1 MKTLD
6 PIGLFRYLNPRASG
20 LIVFKGGGGGASAEE
35 VDASVAAGTEA
46 VNSNTNAGFAEAE
59 TQLAETTAAVET
71 VGSNVGTASETG
83 TTNVGTGSFT
93 TPVVEKQV
101 VNPDGSLGTETVGGE
116 TVTYG
121 GGTANVTDTV
131 KGDTEQIIGGQ
142 TKTDDLINKRFD
154 TFQPT
159 TVVSQSI
166 DTSDLAKADA
176 MADGFATSAGNQEKI
191 LADTG
196 AISTAVGTGFADVG
210 QDLSNLSTGQTD
222 IGNQITDLSGN
233 MGTRFNTVDETLG
246 TGFAD
251 VNTNIDSQFTAQN
264 ENLTELSS
272 NILGGQT
279 SLQEYLESMSDR
291 ADTYY
296 GGLAEGQANI
306 QSSVGG
312 LQDNFGDFRKQ
323 YTDDTTLA
331 NQARAD
337 LANQVTGGFSQVRD
351 DLDRNFDATS
361 QQNATITRNTEQ
373 TMRNQDDMTTSFGA
387 AFNQIGAGVEA
398 QTTQQQAA
406 KTDMLQRLNTIREVI
421 LAEGQNLDPALTMQY
436 AKLADSFDADGRLI
450 QQSTNSNGTVTQ
462 RGFDPNNNL
471 NLATFNQQGQVVD
484 RTRLNIDQLMSQMD
498 QMGYSGSSNTGL
510 MSGSQPFR
518 STVM

>member
-20 LIVFKGGGGGASAEE
+20 LIVFKGGGGGGASAEE

-46 VNSNTNAGFAEAE
+46 VNANTNAGFAEAE

-93 TPVVEKQV
+93 TPVTNQINADGDV
-101 VNPDGSLGTETVGGE
+101 VQTGGE
-116 TVTYG
+116 TVEYG
-121 GGTANVTDTV
+121 GGTATVTDTV

-142 TKTDDLINKRFD
+142 SKTDDLINKRFD
-154 TFQPT
+154 TFTPT
-159 TVVSQSI
+159 TVVNQTV

-176 MADGFATSAGNQEKI
+176 MADGFATSVANQEGIKS
-191 LADTG
+191 AVDTG
-196 AISTAVGTGFADVG
+196 FSDVG
-210 QDLSNLSTGQTD
+210 QDLSNLSAGQTN
-222 IGNQITDLSGN
+222 IGNQVSDLSGN
-233 MGTRFNTVDETLG
+233 VTEGFATVGENLN
-246 TGFAD
+246 TGFD
-251 VNTNIDSQFTAQN
+251 GVNTNIDTQFTTQN
-264 ENLTELSS
+264 ENLTEMSA

-312 LQDNFGDFRKQ
+312 LQDNFSDFRTQ
-323 YTDDTTLA
+323 YTDDATLA

-387 AFNQIGAGVEA
+387 AFKNIGQGVQA
-398 QTTQQQAA
+398 QTTQQQSV
-406 KTDMLQRLNTIREVI
+406 KQDMLQRLNTIREVI
-421 LAEGQNLDPALTMQY
+421 LAEGQNLNPALTMQY

-450 QQSTNSNGTVTQ
+450 EMSTGSNGNTIR

-471 NLATFNQQGQVVD
+471 NLATFNPQGQVVD
-484 RTRLNIDQLMSQMD
+484 RTRLNIDQLMNQMD
-498 QMGYSGSSNTGL
+498 QMGYGGSSNTGL
-510 MSGSQPFR
+510 MGGSQPFQ

>member
-20 LIVFKGGGGGASAEE
+20 LIVFKGGGGGGASAEE

-46 VNSNTNAGFAEAE
+46 VNANTNAGFAEAE

-116 TVTYG
+116 TVEYG
-121 GGTANVTDTV
+121 GGTATVTDTV

-142 TKTDDLINKRFD
+142 AKTDDLINKRFD

-176 MADGFATSAGNQEKI
+176 MADGFATSVANQEGIK
-191 LADTG
+191 
-196 AISTAVGTGFADVG
+196 SAVDTGFADVG
-210 QDLSNLSTGQTD
+210 QDLSNLSAGQTN
-222 IGNQITDLSGN
+222 IGNQVSDLSGN
-233 MGTRFNTVDETLG
+233 VTEGFATVGENLN
-246 TGFAD
+246 TGFD
-251 VNTNIDSQFTAQN
+251 GVNTNIDTQFTTQN
-264 ENLTELSS
+264 ENLTEMSA

-279 SLQEYLESMSDR
+279 SLQEYLEGMSER

-312 LQDNFGDFRKQ
+312 LQDNFSDFRTQ
-323 YTDDTTLA
+323 YTDDATLA

-337 LANQVTGGFSQVRD
+337 LANQVTGGFSQVRQ
-351 DLDRNFDATS
+351 DLDRNFDATA
-361 QQNATITRNTEQ
+361 QQNAQITRNTEQ
-373 TMRNQDDMTTSFGA
+373 TMRNQDDMTASFGA
-387 AFNQIGAGVEA
+387 AFKSIGAGVQA
-398 QTTQQQAA
+398 QNVQQQSV
-406 KTDMLQRLNTIREVI
+406 KRDMLERLNTIREVI
-421 LAEGQNLDPALTMQY
+421 LAEGQNLDPSLTMQY

-450 QQSTNSNGTVTQ
+450 QMSTGSNGNTIR

-484 RTRLNIDQLMSQMD
+484 RTRLNIDQLMNQMD
-498 QMGYSGSSNTGL
+498 QMGYGGSSNTGL
-510 MSGSQPFR
+510 MGGSQPFA
-518 STVM
+518 STLS

>member
-20 LIVFKGGGGGASAEE
+20 LIVFKGGGGGGASAEE

-46 VNSNTNAGFAEAE
+46 VNANTNAGFAEAE

-83 TTNVGTGSFT
+83 TTDVGTGSFT
-93 TPVVEKQV
+93 TPVTNQINADGDV
-101 VNPDGSLGTETVGGE
+101 VQTGGE

-142 TKTDDLINKRFD
+142 QKTDDLINKRFD
-154 TFQPT
+154 TFTPT

-210 QDLSNLSTGQTD
+210 QDLSNLSTGQTN

-233 MGTRFNTVDETLG
+233 MGTRFDTVDETLG
-246 TGFAD
+246 TGFAN
-251 VNTNIDSQFTAQN
+251 VNTNIDDQFTAQN

-337 LANQVTGGFSQVRD
+337 LANQVTGGFNQVRD

-450 QQSTNSNGTVTQ
+450 QQSSDRNGNVTQ
-462 RGFDPNNNL
+462 RAFDPNNNL

-498 QMGYSGSSNTGL
+498 QMGYGGSSNTGL
-510 MSGSQPFR
+510 MSGSQPFQ

>member
-20 LIVFKGGGGGASAEE
+20 LIVFKGGGGGGASADE
-35 VDASVAAGTEA
+35 VEASVAAGTEA
-46 VNSNTNAGFAEAE
+46 VNENTNAGFAEAE

-83 TTNVGTGSFT
+83 TTDVGTGSFT
-93 TPVVEKQV
+93 TPVTNQINADGDV
-101 VNPDGSLGTETVGGE
+101 VQTGGE

-131 KGDTEQIIGGQ
+131 KGDTEQLIGGQ
-142 TKTDDLINKRFD
+142 QKTDDLINKRFD
-154 TFQPT
+154 TFTPT
-159 TVVSQSI
+159 TVVNQTV

-176 MADGFATSAGNQEKI
+176 MADGFAASVANQEGIKS
-191 LADTG
+191 AVDTG
-196 AISTAVGTGFADVG
+196 FSDVG

-222 IGNQITDLSGN
+222 IGNKVSDLSGN
-233 MGTRFNTVDETLG
+233 VTEGFATVGENLN
-246 TGFAD
+246 TGFD
-251 VNTNIDSQFTAQN
+251 GVNTNIDNQFTAQN
-264 ENLTELSS
+264 ENLTQLSS

-279 SLQEYLESMSDR
+279 SLQEYLEGMSER

-312 LQDNFGDFRKQ
+312 LQDNFSDFRTQ
-323 YTDDTTLA
+323 YTDDATLA
-331 NQARAD
+331 DQARAD
-337 LANQVTGGFSQVRD
+337 LANQVTGGFSQVRQ
-351 DLDRNFDATS
+351 DLDRNFDATA
-361 QQNATITRNTEQ
+361 QQNAQITRNTEQ
-373 TMRNQDDMTTSFGA
+373 TMQNQDDMAASFGA
-387 AFNQIGAGVEA
+387 AFKNIGAGVQA
-398 QTTQQQAA
+398 QNTQQQSV
-406 KTDMLQRLNTIREVI
+406 KQDMLQRLNTIREVI

-450 QQSTNSNGTVTQ
+450 EMSTDSRGNTIR

-471 NLATFNQQGQVVD
+471 NLATFNGQGQVVD
-484 RTRLNIDQLMSQMD
+484 RSRLNIDQLMNQMD
-498 QMGYSGSSNTGL
+498 QMGYGGSSNTGL
-510 MSGSQPFR
+510 MGGSQPFA
-518 STVM
+518 STLM